1 MLPAGGCGWKKS
13 LKQNG
18 KGQQECVSKMDLENS
33 DFDDNLLK
41 HEEELRPLICG
52 YIFFEITNLQ
62 NRIFYF
68 LQNGSAGSS
77 EHSFQVFPVDE

>member
-1 MLPAGGCGWKKS
+1 MVGKKS

-68 LQNGSAGSS
+68 LQNSS
-77 EHSFQVFPVDE
+77 EEHSFPVFPVDE